1 MRKIASAFTSLLLL
15 AVMSSCSHEEKKPN
29 IDTAKFTL
37 SDTMQKI
44 IKLDEVTTDK
54 VDGIVSLNGE
64 VTYDQNNVIKVMPI
78 ISGICQDVS
87 VNLGD
92 RVTQG
97 QTLAVVKSTEA
108 ISLQNDL
115 VSARSAEALA
125 KKNLEVTQSMTEK
138 GVASQRDMLQAQ
150 QELAK
155 AESDLNRVTNQLSLI
170 GTSATAK
177 GAAVTLT
184 SPESGFIVERKLN
197 PNQLIRSDD
206 GTPLFTVSDL
216 KKVWVMANVYEVD
229 VEKVKVG
236 DSVIVKTLAH
246 PDKVFYGKI
255 DLVSNALDPVART
268 LQVRVVL
275 DNPDYLLKPQMYAR
289 VAVTFKEKDKQMP
302 NVPSEAIVFDRS
314 RNYVVV
320 YHSKDD
326 LEIREVEVLDA
337 QGPRT
342 YITSGL
348 KPGEKVISKSALLIY
363 QAIRQ

>member
-1 MRKIASAFTSLLLL
+1 MRKIVSAFSPLILLLL
-15 AVMSSCSHEEKKPN
+15 LSSCGHEEKKANLDSP
-29 IDTAKFTL
+29 KFVL

-44 IKLDEVTTDK
+44 IKIDEVTTDK

-64 VTYDQNNVIKVMPI
+64 VTYDQNNVVKVMPI
-78 ISGICQDVS
+78 VSGICQDVK

-92 RVTQG
+92 AVRQG
-97 QTLAVVKSTEA
+97 QVLAVVKSSEA
-108 ISLQNDL
+108 VGLQNDL
-115 VSARSAEALA
+115 VGARAAEALA
-125 KKNLEVTQSMTEK
+125 KKNLEVTQSMADK
-138 GVASQRDMLQAQ
+138 GVASQRDLLQAQ

-155 AESDLNRVTNQLSLI
+155 AESDLNRVTSQLSII
-170 GTSATAK
+170 GTTSSAT
-177 GAAVTLT
+177 GSSVQLI
-184 SPESGFIVERKLN
+184 SPGNGFIVDRKLN
-197 PNQLIRSDD
+197 PNQQIRSDD

-216 KKVWVMANVYEVD
+216 KRVWVMANVYEVD

-236 DSVIVKTLAH
+236 DSVVVKTLAH
-246 PDKVFYGKI
+246 PDNIFYGKI
-255 DLVSNALDPVART
+255 DLVSNALDPVAKT

-289 VAVTFKEKDKQMP
+289 VAVSFKQQDRQMP

-320 YHSKDD
+320 YHAKDD
-326 LEIREVEVLDA
+326 LEIREVEVMDA
-337 QGPRT
+337 QGKRT

-348 KPGEKVISKSALLIY
+348 KPGEKVISKSALLVY

>member
-1 MRKIASAFTSLLLL
+1 MKKIVSALTSLLLL

-29 IDTAKFTL
+29 IDTAKFIL

-92 RVTQG
+92 RVSQG
-97 QTLAVVKSTEA
+97 QTLAVVKSSEA
-108 ISLQNDL
+108 VALQNEL

-138 GVASQRDMLQAQ
+138 GVASQRDILQAQ

-155 AESDLNRVTNQLSLI
+155 AESDLNRVTNQLSII
-170 GTSATAK
+170 GTSATSK
-177 GAAVTLT
+177 GANVTLT

-197 PNQLIRSDD
+197 PNQLIRPDD

-246 PDKVFYGKI
+246 PDKIFHGKMSI
-255 DLVSNALDPVART
+255 SYPMHSTLWPGRFRCVSYSTIRSICSNRRCMLVWLS
-268 LQVRVVL
+268 
-275 DNPDYLLKPQMYAR
+275 
-289 VAVTFKEKDKQMP
+289 
-302 NVPSEAIVFDRS
+302 
-314 RNYVVV
+314 
-320 YHSKDD
+320 HSKRKTNRC
-326 LEIREVEVLDA
+326 LTCRAKPSYLTVAE
-337 QGPRT
+337 T
-342 YITSGL
+342 TSSSTMQKMIWRYVRSKSSTL
-348 KPGEKVISKSALLIY
+348 RVPALTSPPVSDREKVISKSALLVY

>member
-1 MRKIASAFTSLLLL
+1 MI
-15 AVMSSCSHEEKKPN
+15 
-29 IDTAKFTL
+29 
-37 SDTMQKI
+37 
-44 IKLDEVTTDK
+44 
-54 VDGIVSLNGE
+54 
-64 VTYDQNNVIKVMPI
+64 
-78 ISGICQDVS
+78 
-87 VNLGD
+87 
-92 RVTQG
+92 
-97 QTLAVVKSTEA
+97 KSTEA
-108 ISLQNDL
+108 IGLQNEL
-115 VSARSAEALA
+115 VSARAAEALA
-125 KKNLEVTQSMTEK
+125 RKNLEVTQSMIEK
-138 GVASQRDMLQAQ
+138 GVASQRELLQAQ
-150 QELAK
+150 QEVTK
-155 AESDLNRVTNQLSLI
+155 AESDLNRVTSQLSII
-170 GTSATAK
+170 GTSSTSGK
-177 GAAVTLT
+177 GASVQLT
-184 SPESGFIVERKLN
+184 APGSGFIVERKLN
-197 PNQLIRSDD
+197 PNQQLRSDD

-246 PDKVFYGKI
+246 PDKIFYGKI

-302 NVPSEAIVFDRS
+302 FVPSEAIVFDRS

-320 YHSKDD
+320 YHAKDD
-326 LEIREVEVLDA
+326 LEIREVELLDA

-348 KPGEKVISKSALLIY
+348 KPGEKVLSKAALLIY

>member
-1 MRKIASAFTSLLLL
+1 MLN
-15 AVMSSCSHEEKKPN
+15 SCSHEEKKMNTNSP
-29 IDTAKFTL
+29 KFTL

-44 IKLDEVTTDK
+44 IKIDDVAVGRVEGV
-54 VDGIVSLNGE
+54 VSLNGE

-78 ISGICQDVS
+78 VSGICQDVS

-92 RVTQG
+92 RVSQG
-97 QTLAVVKSTEA
+97 QTIAVIRSTEA
-108 ISLQNDL
+108 IGLQNEL
-115 VSARSAEALA
+115 VNARSAEALA
-125 KKNLEVTQSMTEK
+125 KKNLEVTQSMVDK
-138 GVASQRDMLQAQ
+138 GVASQRDLLQAQ
-150 QELAK
+150 QDLAK
-155 AESDLNRVTNQLSLI
+155 AESDLTRVTNQLSII
-170 GTSATAK
+170 GTSAAAK
-177 GAAVTLT
+177 GANVQLT
-184 SPESGFIVERKLN
+184 APESGFIVERKLN

-236 DSVIVKTLAH
+236 DSVMVKTLAH
-246 PDKVFYGKI
+246 PDKIFYGKI

-275 DNPDYLLKPQMYAR
+275 DNPEYLLKPQMYAR
-289 VAVTFKEKDKQMP
+289 VAVSFKEKEKEMP
-302 NVPSEAIVFDRS
+302 FVPSEAIVFDRS

-320 YHSKDD
+320 YHAKDD
-326 LEIREVEVLDA
+326 LEIREVEVLDS
-337 QGPRT
+337 QGLRT

-348 KPGEKVISKSALLIY
+348 KPGEKVVSRSALLIY

>member
-1 MRKIASAFTSLLLL
+1 MRNILSVFIFSLAL
-15 AVMSSCSHEEKKPN
+15 AGLTSCSHEIKKPN
-29 IDTAKFTL
+29 TDTAKFVL
-37 SDTMQKI
+37 SDTMAKI
-44 IKLDEVTTDK
+44 IKLDEVTMGR

-78 ISGICQDVS
+78 VSGICQDVK

-97 QTLAVVKSTEA
+97 QALATVKSTEA
-108 ISLQNDL
+108 VGLQNDL
-115 VSARSAEALA
+115 VAARSGEAIA
-125 KKNLEVTQSMTEK
+125 KKNLEVTQSMVDK
-138 GVASQRDMLQAQ
+138 GVASQRDLLQAQ
-150 QELAK
+150 QDLAK
-155 AESDLNRVTNQLSLI
+155 AESELNRVTNQLSLI
-170 GTSATAK
+170 GTSTNSK
-177 GAAVTLT
+177 GALVQLT
-184 SPESGFIVERKLN
+184 APESGFIVERKLN
-197 PNQLIRSDD
+197 PNQLIRPDD

-236 DSVIVKTLAH
+236 DSVIVKTMAH
-246 PDKVFYGKI
+246 PDKIFYGKI

-289 VAVTFKEKDKQMP
+289 VAVSFKEQDQQMP
-302 NVPSEAIVFDRS
+302 YVPSEAIVFDRS

-320 YHSKDD
+320 YHAKDD

-337 QGPRT
+337 QGIRT

-348 KPGEKVISKSALLIY
+348 KPGEKVLSKSALMIY